1 MRSILTA
8 PPSKNPSKFV
18 EPGASFRRHLGFV
31 ITLLGSSLLFASAL
45 GSLFHF
51 AMAYSVGFHTL
62 LVIPVSCYFVYRN
75 RREIFSCPPS
85 GFISAFCSLIAF
97 IGVLS
102 FHEVSK
108 QSSGVSFQILE
119 LVTMWVCAFVFFY
132 GLHALWMARSAVL
145 FLFLLIPIPNVL
157 AERIIHFLQER
168 SADVAFWLFR
178 FSRVPVFREGLVL
191 HVPTLDLAVA
201 EQCSGIRSSMVLFVT
216 TFILGELV
224 LHSFWSKSLL
234 IVSVLPIVIFKNG
247 LRIVTVSLL
256 TIYVN
261 RGFLHGWLHQSG
273 GVVFYLLG
281 LTILIAIAKLLS
293 TAEGQR
299 HSFRRWKAS

>member
-18 EPGASFRRHLGFV
+18 EPGASFRRHLYFV
-31 ITLLGSSLLFASAL
+31 ATLLGSSLLFASAL

-62 LVIPVSCYFVYRN
+62 LVIPVSSYFVYRN
-75 RREIFSCPPS
+75 RREIFSRRPS
-85 GFISAFCSLIAF
+85 GLISSFCSLIAF
-97 IGVLS
+97 ISVLS
-102 FHEVSK
+102 LHEASK
-108 QSSGVSFQILE
+108 QSSGFSFQILE
-119 LVTMWVCAFVFFY
+119 LVTMWICAFVFFY

-168 SADVAFWLFR
+168 SADVAFWF
-178 FSRVPVFREGLVL
+178 FGTCRVPVFREGLVL

-216 TFILGELV
+216 AFILGELV

>member
-18 EPGASFRRHLGFV
+18 EPGASSRRHLGFV
-31 ITLLGSSLLFASAL
+31 VTLLGSSLLFASAL

-62 LVIPVSCYFVYRN
+62 LVIPVSSYFVYRN
-75 RREIFSCPPS
+75 RREIFSHPPS

-119 LVTMWVCAFVFFY
+119 LVTIWVCAFVLFY
-132 GLHALWMARSAVL
+132 GLYALWVARSAVL

-157 AERIIHFLQER
+157 AERIILFLQER
-168 SADVAFWLFR
+168 SADVALWLFR
-178 FSRVPVFREGLVL
+178 ICSVPVFREGVVL
-191 HVPTLDLAVA
+191 HIPTLDLVVA

-216 TFILGELV
+216 TFILGELL
-224 LHSFWSKSLL
+224 LHSFLSKLL
-234 IVSVLPIVIFKNG
+234 LMASVVPIVILKNG
-247 LRIVTVSLL
+247 MRIVTISLL
-256 TIYVN
+256 TVYVD

-273 GVVFYLLG
+273 GIVFYLMG
-281 LTILIAIAKLLS
+281 LAMIILIAKLLR
-293 TAEGQR
+293 TAHVG
-299 HSFRRWKAS
+299 

>member
-31 ITLLGSSLLFASAL
+31 VTLLGSSLLFASAL

-62 LVIPVSCYFVYRN
+62 LVIPVSSYFVYRN
-75 RREIFSCPPS
+75 RREVFSRPPS
-85 GFISAFCSLIAF
+85 GFIAAFCSLIVF
-97 IGVLS
+97 ICVLL
-102 FHEVSK
+102 FHEISK
-108 QSSGVSFQILE
+108 QSSGLSFQILE
-119 LVTMWVCAFVFFY
+119 LVTMWICAFVCFY
-132 GLHALWMARSAVL
+132 GLHALWMARSAAL

-157 AERIIHFLQER
+157 VEQIIHFLQER
-168 SADVAFWLFR
+168 SADVALWLFR
-178 FSRVPVFREGLVL
+178 ICRVPVFREGLVL

-224 LHSFWSKSLL
+224 LRTLWSKSIL

-281 LTILIAIAKLLS
+281 LTILIVIAKLLR
-293 TAEGQR
+293 TAEG
-299 HSFRRWKAS
+299 